1 LLCFQNNLFQRDCGR
16 GQRVG
21 SGPYHVGRSW
31 GGGAERRY
39 VLGNGGEIKILRHSA
54 GLCAQICTAEQP
66 KKVCTGRRNHATLAE
81 SPPLIKVHSGPLV
94 GHFFY
99 ALGGGLLLGQWTTSI
114 NMGMDLYRGGLIR
127 HHMTRKET

>member
-1 LLCFQNNLFQRDCGR
+1 MH
-16 GQRVG
+16 
-21 SGPYHVGRSW
+21 SG
-31 GGGAERRY
+31 
-39 VLGNGGEIKILRHSA
+39 
-54 GLCAQICTAEQP
+54 TAEEGLHRTQEP
-66 KKVCTGRRNHATLAE
+66 RHTSGI
-81 SPPLIKVHSGPLV
+81 PPLIKVHSGPLV